1 MDILFEKALGKLK
14 SLLGIEAVASSD
26 RSCSSSDSG
35 WKVEGYS
42 VRY

>member
-35 WKVEGYS
+35 
-42 VRY
+42 